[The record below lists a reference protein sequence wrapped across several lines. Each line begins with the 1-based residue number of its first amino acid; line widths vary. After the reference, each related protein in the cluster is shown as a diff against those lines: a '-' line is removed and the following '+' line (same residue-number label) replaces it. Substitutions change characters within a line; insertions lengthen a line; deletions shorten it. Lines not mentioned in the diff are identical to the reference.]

1 MKYALLWLVMICCA
15 AQAQTYPV
23 TVVDLAGRSVTFTKQ
38 PQRIFLQDG
47 NDLLTLAL
55 LDREDPFKRLVGWHN
70 VLGSSDPSVW
80 ALLQQR
86 WPGAAQVP
94 DIAFD
99 ATGSVDKEAL
109 LRTRPDLIIAQ
120 LGARP
125 GIEQTALNELLQ
137 RLGIAL
143 LYVDLEQDPMRNAV
157 SSVELL
163 GKVLNQQQR
172 AQDYS
177 DFYDARLAPLLD
189 VARHAPKPRVF
200 IEVRAGQSGLDH
212 CCMSQGRVAWGLM
225 IEGMGG
231 KNIAADYL
239 VGNSGDIALE
249 TLIKLKPDHYIM
261 TGSQRRSAGSSTIPF
276 GYDSDNTQAHQ
287 ALARLVSRR
296 GFAALA
302 KDPQQCVHGLYHQ
315 FYKSV
320 FNIVGLQ
327 YLARIIHPQQFADVQ
342 PINTYNEII
351 QRFTEIP
358 QARVLLEVQQ
368 NFAGVGCDE

>member
-1 MKYALLWLVMICCA
+1 MKYAMLWLVMLCCA
-15 AQAQTYPV
+15 AQAQAYPV
-23 TVVDLAGRSVTFTKQ
+23 TVVDLAGRSVTFTKP

-55 LDREDPFKRLVGWHN
+55 LDRENPFKRLVGWHN

-80 ALLQQR
+80 AQLQER
-86 WPGAAQVP
+86 WPAAAQVP

-120 LGARP
+120 LGART
-125 GIEQTALNELLQ
+125 GIEQTALDDLLQ
-137 RLGIAL
+137 RLDITV
-143 LYVDLEQDPMRNAV
+143 LYVDLEQDPLRNAV
-157 SSVELL
+157 RSVKLL
-163 GKVLNQQQR
+163 GKVLDQQQR
-172 AQDYS
+172 AQNYS
-177 DFYDARLAPLLD
+177 NFYAVRLAPLLD
-189 VARHAPKPRVF
+189 AAQNAPKPRVF

-225 IEGMGG
+225 IEGVGG
-231 KNIAADYL
+231 KNIAAEYL

-249 TLIKLKPDHYIM
+249 TLIRLKPDHYIM
-261 TGSQRRSAGSSTIPF
+261 TGSQRRNTGSSTIPF
-276 GYDSDNTQAHQ
+276 GYHSDSTQAHQ
-287 ALARLVSRR
+287 ALDLLVSRR

-320 FNIVGLQ
+320 FNIVGLE
-327 YLARIIHPQQFADVQ
+327 YLARIIHPQQLADVQ
-342 PINTYNEII
+342 PMNTYNEII

-358 QARVLLEVQQ
+358 QAPVLLGVRQT
-368 NFAGVGCDE
+368 FAGGGCSE

>member
-1 MKYALLWLVMICCA
+1 MKYAMLWLVMLCCA
-15 AQAQTYPV
+15 AQAQAYPV
-23 TVVDLAGRSVTFTKQ
+23 TVVDLAGRSVTFTKP

-55 LDREDPFKRLVGWHN
+55 LDRENPFKRLVGWHN

-80 ALLQQR
+80 AQLQER
-86 WPGAAQVP
+86 WPAAAQVP

-120 LGARP
+120 LGART
-125 GIEQTALNELLQ
+125 GIEQTALDDLLQ
-137 RLGIAL
+137 RLDITV
-143 LYVDLEQDPMRNAV
+143 LYVDLEQAPLRNAV
-157 SSVELL
+157 RSVKLL
-163 GKVLNQQQR
+163 GKVLDQQQR
-172 AQDYS
+172 AQNYS
-177 DFYDARLAPLLD
+177 NFYAVRLAPLLD
-189 VARHAPKPRVF
+189 AAQNAPKPRVF

-225 IEGMGG
+225 IEGVGG
-231 KNIAADYL
+231 KNIAAEYL

-249 TLIKLKPDHYIM
+249 TLIRLKPDHYIM
-261 TGSQRRSAGSSTIPF
+261 TGSQRRNTGSSTIPF
-276 GYDSDNTQAHQ
+276 GYHSDSTQAHQ
-287 ALARLVSRR
+287 ALDLLVSRR

-320 FNIVGLQ
+320 FNIVGLE
-327 YLARIIHPQQFADVQ
+327 YLARIIHPQQLADVQ
-342 PINTYNEII
+342 PMNTYNEII

-358 QARVLLEVQQ
+358 QAPVLLGVRQT
-368 NFAGVGCDE
+368 FAGGGCSE